1 MNTHD
6 TPTRP
11 AVGTSVRFA
20 ADFRIYTGTIE
31 SCTPEGKV
39 TILTD
44 TGKHFSLTLDQL
56 TLRVKQ
62 AERIATPTPLPI
74 GTRVKV
80 SGVDVPA
87 TIVGYHHENYQ
98 ISYDDM
104 PLDDRGEPFIV
115 AFRGVTCLESDNAP
129 ALRRELET
137 LRREM
142 VEVVSEHTALRQA
155 VKVVLSQLTSGLP
168 VDERALV
175 AVLNAAL
182 AETEAR

>member
-1 MNTHD
+1 MTTHD
-6 TPTRP
+6 SPTQP
-11 AVGTSVRFA
+11 TVGTPVRFA

-31 SCTPEGKV
+31 SCTPEGHV

-44 TGKHFSLTLDQL
+44 TGKHFSMTLDQL
-56 TLRVKQ
+56 TLRSKQ

-98 ISYDDM
+98 ISYDDL
-104 PLDDRGEPFIV
+104 PCDDRGEPFTV
-115 AFRGVTCLESDNAP
+115 AFRGVTCLEQDAASAEQ
-129 ALRRELET
+129 RELEV
-137 LRREM
+137 LRRQM
-142 VEVVSEHTALRQA
+142 AEVVSEQTALRQA
-155 VKVVLSQLTSGLP
+155 VKGVLSQLTSGLP

-182 AETEAR
+182 AETESR